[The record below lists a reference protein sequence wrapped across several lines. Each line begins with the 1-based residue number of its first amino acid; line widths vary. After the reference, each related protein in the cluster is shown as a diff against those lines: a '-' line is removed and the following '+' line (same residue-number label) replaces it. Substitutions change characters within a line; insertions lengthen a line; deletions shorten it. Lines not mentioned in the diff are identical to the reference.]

1 MSTQRITKRS
11 VDAARPRDTDSYLWD
26 YDLSGFG
33 LKVTPAGRKV
43 YLVQYRL
50 GGRKGRTRRVTIGNH
65 GVLTP
70 EQARTQAKRL
80 LGEVA
85 AGRDPAADQEKA
97 KGEKT
102 LGAVLDQ
109 YMQEHVQAKLK
120 KATIEEYHRLVRL
133 YIKPHLQRRMIV
145 EVSRSDVARLHHNLR
160 DKPYQAN
167 RVLALLSALFNWAE
181 KHGLRPDGSNP
192 CRHIQKYREQKRERF
207 LSHSEL
213 AQLGKALVQAD
224 KEKNCSPW
232 VLAAVRLLALTGARL
247 SEILTLRWDYVSLE
261 HGLLLLPDSK
271 TGKKAIHLNAPAV
284 ALLMGLPRI
293 EGNPYVICGE
303 KPGRRLVNLEKPWRR
318 LRKAAGIEDVRLH
331 DLRHSFASVAAMGG
345 MSLPLIGAMLGHGK
359 SSTTA
364 RYAHLAND
372 PVKAA
377 SEAVG
382 RRIAS
387 ALEGDSQASI
397 IELGKASRK
406 PRRN

>member
-1 MSTQRITKRS
+1 MPTQRITKRS
-11 VDAARPRDTDSYLWD
+11 VDAARPRATDFYLWD

-33 LKVTPAGRKV
+33 LKVTPLGRKV

-50 GGRKGRTRRVTIGNH
+50 CGRKGRTRRVTVGTH

-85 AGRDPAADQEKA
+85 AGRDPAADRDKA
-97 KGEKT
+97 KGQKT

-120 KATIEEYHRLVRL
+120 KATIEEYRRLVRL

-145 EVSRSDVARLHHNLR
+145 EVSRSDIERLHHYLR

-167 RVLALLSALFNWAE
+167 RVLALMSALFNWAE
-181 KHGLRPDGSNP
+181 KHALRPDGSNP
-192 CRHIQKYREQKRERF
+192 CRHIQRYREQKRERF
-207 LSHSEL
+207 LSHYEL
-213 AQLGKALVQAD
+213 AELGKALAQAD
-224 KEKNCSPW
+224 KEENCSPW

-284 ALLMGLPRI
+284 TLLVGLPRI

-303 KPGRRLVNLEKPWRR
+303 KPGHHLVNLEKPWRR
-318 LRKAAGIEDVRLH
+318 LRKAAGLEDVRLH

-345 MSLPLIGAMLGHGK
+345 MSLPLIGALLGHGK
-359 SSTTA
+359 PSTTA

-372 PVKAA
+372 PIKAA
-377 SEAVG
+377 SEVVG
-382 RRIAS
+382 RRIAG
-387 ALEGDSQASI
+387 ALAGESHASI
-397 IELGKASRK
+397 IELENNNKS
-406 PRRN
+406 RRN